1 MLQNK
6 EKTKNYKPIP
16 CKIILVG
23 DSGVGKTCIINAYVN
38 EFKENTIATV
48 SASYYNK
55 LAIIKDYLILFQ
67 IWDTVG
73 QEQYRSLNSLYFKD
87 AHICLMVYD
96 ITRESSFKSIK
107 EYWYE
112 AVTNNGL
119 ENVIFGIAG
128 NKNDLNVNEK
138 VDKNEAKE
146 FSEDINAVFKFTSA
160 RQNNSINELFRELGE
175 RFVNSNFMLEI
186 GNEYF
191 RSRNSSYNSFQ
202 ISKDENNNK
211 TNNKDKGCC

>member
-1 MLQNK
+1 MQKK
-6 EKTKNYKPIP
+6 EKTKNCKPIP

-23 DSGVGKTCIINAYVN
+23 DSGVGKTCIINAYLK
-38 EFKENTIATV
+38 ELKENNIATV
-48 SASYYNK
+48 SAYYYKK

-112 AVTNNGL
+112 AVANNGL

-128 NKNDLNVNEK
+128 NKNDLYMDEK
-138 VDKNEAKE
+138 VDKKEVKE
-146 FSEDINAVFKFTSA
+146 FSEDINAVFQFTSA
-160 RQNNSINELFRELGE
+160 RQNNSIDELFRGLGE
-175 RFVNSNFMLEI
+175 RFINSNFMLEV

-191 RSRNSSYNSFQ
+191 LSRNESYNSFQ
-202 ISKDENNNK
+202 ISKEGNNDK
-211 TNNKDKGCC
+211 TNKKSKGCC